1 MSRIGR
7 KLACVSHQVV
17 DDFDMLSTVRA
28 GGSSDVHLAP
38 LTWTERDDITTLCG
52 RDIRG
57 PPTRSF
63 RRNGC
68 LRCAG
73 SALGMGITAV
83 RAWPRVAAYP
93 YRLLQSRNR

>member
-1 MSRIGR
+1 VGR
-7 KLACVSHQVV
+7 QVV
-17 DDFDMLSTVRA
+17 DVFDMLSTVRA

-57 PPTRSF
+57 PPTQSF
-63 RRNGC
+63 RRCGC

-73 SALGMGITAV
+73 SALGLGITAV
-83 RAWPRVAAYP
+83 RESPQVVVN
-93 YRLLQSRNR
+93 LSRFLDSRMP